1 VTIRFTEN
9 TPINDTISVDLV
21 PSIDI
26 ELTDVMSQ
34 IPKTLLTLTQDY
46 GKPLDFWKKIECV
59 PKEPQS
65 GLTNYWKRSYTAQEK
80 EIVKEWLPLQ
90 ARHVIKIMKLI
101 RDRKRL
107 TMLKSYFFQ
116 CIVLFI
122 YMEKMVPQ
130 TASELLALA
139 VEFLVSAVQ
148 KKQLPDFFF
157 PSINL
162 LADLQDIHVTD
173 IVTKFKSIQEAL
185 QGKGSLQQALPLVNQ

>member
-1 VTIRFTEN
+1 
-9 TPINDTISVDLV
+9 
-21 PSIDI
+21 
-26 ELTDVMSQ
+26 MSQ

-116 CIVLFI
+116 CVVLWI
-122 YMEKMVPQ
+122 YIRAFEQ
-130 TASELLALA
+130 TKGLTTSQLLAWAIELLIG
-139 VEFLVSAVQ
+139 AVQ
-148 KKQLPDFFF
+148 KKHLGDTFF
-157 PSINL
+157 PHINL
-162 LADLQDIHVTD
+162 LMEIQEDDVTR
-173 IVTKFKSIQEAL
+173 IVASLSNIKEAL
-185 QGKGSLQQALPLVNQ
+185 QGNGSLIQAIPL